1 MPPGLF
7 DEFRLKGV
15 TLRNRIAVSPMCQY
29 SAIDGMPNDWHLVHL
44 GARAVGGAGL
54 VCVEATGVTAAG
66 RITPGCTGLWSD
78 AHGHAFAR
86 IAKFVKEHGA
96 VPGIQLAHAGRKAS
110 AQRPWEGDAH
120 IPAGQGGW
128 ETLGPSAVAF
138 GGNLPIVPKA
148 MTQADIHATSRA
160 FADAARRALEA
171 GFEWLELH
179 FAHGYL
185 AHSFF
190 SPLSN
195 FRTDEYGGSLVN
207 RARFLTET
215 LAAVRQVWPDHLPL
229 TARLSVEDYAPGG
242 LTLDDSIALA
252 KLLKAGGLDLIDVS
266 MGFNAPDVSGIPWA
280 PGFLAP
286 ASERLR
292 REVGTPTSVGWLILE
307 PQQADDIVR
316 RGQADVVMLAREMLR
331 DPNWPYHAAAKLGL
345 DKPHR
350 VLPVQYA
357 RVARR

>member
-1 MPPGLF
+1 MPGLF
-7 DEFRLKGV
+7 DEFRLKDV

-29 SAIDGMPNDWHLVHL
+29 SATDGMPNDWHLVHL

-54 VCVEATGVTAAG
+54 VSVEATGVTPAG
-66 RITPGCTGLWSD
+66 RISPGCTGLWSD
-78 AHGHAFAR
+78 AHADAFGR
-86 IAKFVKEHGA
+86 IARFVKEHGA
-96 VPGIQLAHAGRKAS
+96 VPAIQIAHAGRKAS
-110 AQRPWEGDAH
+110 AQRPWDGDAH
-120 IPAGQGGW
+120 LTPAQGGW
-128 ETLGPSAVAF
+128 EILGPSAEAF

-148 MTQADIHATSRA
+148 MTKADIAATSAA
-160 FADAARRALEA
+160 FAAAAGRALAA

-195 FRTDEYGGSLVN
+195 HRTDEYGGSLVN

-215 LAAVRQVWPDHLPL
+215 LAAVRKVWPERLPL

-242 LTLDDSIALA
+242 LTLDDSVELA
-252 KLLKAGGLDLIDVS
+252 ELLKAGGLDMIDVS
-266 MGFNAPDVSGIPWA
+266 MGFNVPDVSGIPWA

-286 ASERLR
+286 ASARLR
-292 REVGTPTSVGWLILE
+292 RETGLPTSVGWLILE
-307 PQQADDIVR
+307 AKQADDIVR
-316 RGQADVVMLAREMLR
+316 AEQADVVMLAREMLR
-331 DPNWPYHAAAKLGL
+331 DPHWPYHAAVKLGR
-345 DKPHR
+345 DKPHA

>member
-1 MPPGLF
+1 MPGLF
-7 DEFRLKGV
+7 DPFRLKDA

-29 SAIDGMPNDWHLVHL
+29 SAEDGVPTDWHFVHL
-44 GARAVGGAGL
+44 GARAIGGAGL
-54 VCVEATGVTAAG
+54 VCVEATGVTPAG
-66 RITPGCTGLWSD
+66 RISPGCTGIWSD
-78 AHGHAFAR
+78 AHGEAFAR
-86 IAKFVKEHGA
+86 IARFVKEHGA
-96 VPGIQLAHAGRKAS
+96 TPGIQLAHAGRKAS

-120 IPAGQGGW
+120 IPPEQGGW
-128 ETLGPSAVAF
+128 EILGPSAVAF

-148 MTQADIHATSRA
+148 MTKADIVATSVA
-160 FADAARRALEA
+160 FAAGARRALAA

-195 FRTDEYGGSLVN
+195 RRTDEYGGSLVN

-215 LAAVRQVWPDHLPL
+215 LAAVREVWPERYPL

-242 LTLDDSIALA
+242 VTLDDSVELV
-252 KLLKAGGLDLIDVS
+252 KLLKAGGVDMIDVS
-266 MGFNAPDVSGIPWA
+266 MGFNVPDVSGIPWA

-286 ASERLR
+286 ASERIR
-292 REVGTPTSVGWLILE
+292 RETGLPTSVGWLILDAE
-307 PQQADDIVR
+307 QADGIVR
-316 RGQADVVMLAREMLR
+316 HEQADVVMLAREMLR
-331 DPNWPYHAAAKLGL
+331 DPHWPYHAAQKLGVA
-345 DKPHR
+345 KPQS

-357 RVARR
+357 RVAKR

>member
-1 MPPGLF
+1 MPTLF

-29 SAIDGMPNDWHLVHL
+29 SADDGVPNDWHLVHL

-54 VCVEATGVTAAG
+54 VCVEATGVTPAG
-66 RITPGCTGLWSD
+66 RISPGCTGLWSD

-86 IAKFVKEHGA
+86 IARFVKAHGA
-96 VPGIQLAHAGRKAS
+96 VPGIQLAHAGRKGS
-110 AQRPWEGDAH
+110 ARRPWEGDAH
-120 IPAGQGGW
+120 LSPAEGGW
-128 ETLGPSAVAF
+128 ETLAPSALAF
-138 GGNLPIVPKA
+138 GGDLPIVPKA
-148 MTQADIHATSRA
+148 MTKADIVATSAA
-160 FADAARRALEA
+160 FADAARRALDA

-195 FRTDEYGGSLVN
+195 VRADEYGGGLVN

-215 LAAVRQVWPDHLPL
+215 LAAVRNVWPERLPL

-242 LTLDDSIALA
+242 VTLDDSIELA
-252 KLLKAGGLDLIDVS
+252 KLLKAGGLDMIDVS
-266 MGFNAPDVSGIPWA
+266 MGFNVPDVSGIPWA

-292 REVGTPTSVGWLILE
+292 REVGLPTSVGWLVLDA
-307 PQQADDIVR
+307 QQADDIVR
-316 RGQADVVMLAREMLR
+316 REQADVVMLAREMLR
-331 DPNWPYHAAAKLGL
+331 DPHWPYHAAVALGR
-345 DKPHR
+345 DKPHG

>member
-1 MPPGLF
+1 MPGLF
-7 DEFRLKGV
+7 DDFRLKSV

-29 SAIDGMPNDWHLVHL
+29 SADDGMPNDWHLVHL

-54 VCVEATGVTAAG
+54 VCVEATGVTPAG
-66 RITPGCTGLWSD
+66 RITPGCTGIWSD

-86 IAKFVKEHGA
+86 IAKFVKLHGA

-110 AQRPWEGDAH
+110 AERPWDGDAH
-120 IPAGQGGW
+120 IPPEHGGW
-128 ETLGPSAVAF
+128 ETLAPSAVAF

-148 MTQADIHATSRA
+148 MTKADIVATSRA
-160 FADAARRALEA
+160 FADAARRALDA

-195 FRTDEYGGSLVN
+195 FRTDEYGGSLAN

-215 LAAVRQVWPDHLPL
+215 LAAVRDVWPDRLPL
-229 TARLSVEDYAPGG
+229 TARLSVEDYAAGG
-242 LTLDDSIALA
+242 VTLDDSIALA

-266 MGFNAPDVSGIPWA
+266 MGFNVPDVSGIPWS

-292 REVGTPTSVGWLILE
+292 REAGIATSVGWLVLE
-307 PQQADDIVR
+307 AQQADDIVS

-331 DPNWPYHAAAKLGL
+331 DPHWPYHAALALGR
-345 DKPHR
+345 DKPHGL
-350 VLPVQYA
+350 LPVQYA
-357 RVARR
+357 RAARR